1 MTAGPGTL
9 ELTKHHGAGN
19 DFLVLVDRDGTRP
32 ITAELTRTLCDRHTG
47 IGADGL
53 IRVTPDRG
61 ADLVMELRNADGR
74 TAEMSGNGMRALAQA
89 AVDAGLVVPP
99 TFTVSTEAGVRTVTF
114 TPGERP
120 GEARAS
126 VEMGRV
132 DLGAEL
138 DPPVPNSRVRLVS
151 TGNPH
156 LVRLAPTDPATLP
169 LVEIGE
175 AAQEAHPPGINVECI
190 AVGPVDGEL
199 VLRVY
204 ERGVGETLACGTGSV
219 AAAAAAR
226 AWGLVGD
233 TVAVHNPGGTLEVR
247 LGEREDDP
255 AVLSGP
261 VRRVAT
267 VLIDAAALPLAV
279 TS

>member
-1 MTAGPGTL
+1 M
-9 ELTKHHGAGN
+9 
-19 DFLVLVDRDGTRP
+19 
-32 ITAELTRTLCDRHTG
+32 LCDRHTG

-53 IRVTPDRG
+53 IRVT
-61 ADLVMELRNADGR
+61 ADGGERTSRWSCATR
-74 TAEMSGNGMRALAQA
+74 TARRRDVGQRDALPSPRLPSTP
-89 AVDAGLVVPP
+89 VSWFPP
-99 TFTVSTEAGVRTVTF
+99 TFTVATEAGVRTVTF
-114 TPGERP
+114 EPGERP

-138 DPPVPNSRVRLVS
+138 DPPVPESRVRLVS

-156 LVRLAPTDPATLP
+156 LVRLAATDPATLP

-175 AAQEAHPPGINVECI
+175 AAQAAHPPGINVECI

-247 LGEREDDP
+247 LGERDEDP
-255 AVLSGP
+255 AVL
-261 VRRVAT
+261 
-267 VLIDAAALPLAV
+267 AARSNGWAGFP
-279 TS
+279 SKPPPCPSP